1 MSDPHVIVVGGGIGG
16 LASGLALSAAGVRVT
31 LFERAETIGGKLHQ
45 RMVQGVGIDSGPT
58 VFTMRWVFDGLFAQA
73 GHRLEDELTLR
84 PLQILA
90 RHAWDRSEILDLYAD
105 RHQSALAVARFAG
118 AKEAAGFLE
127 FCEQASAAYRA
138 LEKAAIRSQRPTLF
152 SMHQDLGLRG
162 FAALWGVGPF
172 QNLWQSLS
180 RYFKDPR
187 LHQLFSR
194 YATYCGSSPL
204 QAPATLMLIADVEMQ
219 GVWAIEGGMTALAKT
234 LEKLLK
240 RHGAEVRTRADVA
253 AILMRDGRAC
263 GVRLHDG
270 ETLTADAV
278 VFNGDVAA
286 LRQGVVALSDPDAA
300 RKAFGPPR
308 DDLRQRSLSALT
320 LSIHARA
327 TGFPLTYHNLFF
339 PRDYAPEFEAI
350 FNRQQLPN
358 TPTVY
363 VCAQDRQDD
372 QAFSGQAER
381 LLLLINAPAS
391 GDRHAFNT
399 SETHACIDAATSLMN
414 RCGLTLHNDPEST
427 VITTPTSFHQRFPA
441 TGGALYGPATHGWMS
456 VFSRHGASSPI
467 PGLYLAGGSV
477 HPGPGVPMAA
487 LSGRLAAATLMGHL
501 GLIRQSGRVVIS
513 GGMSMH

>member
-1 MSDPHVIVVGGGIGG
+1 M
-16 LASGLALSAAGVRVT
+16 
-31 LFERAETIGGKLHQ
+31 
-45 RMVQGVGIDSGPT
+45 
-58 VFTMRWVFDGLFAQA
+58 
-73 GHRLEDELTLR
+73 
-84 PLQILA
+84 
-90 RHAWDRSEILDLYAD
+90 
-105 RHQSALAVARFAG
+105 
-118 AKEAAGFLE
+118 
-127 FCEQASAAYRA
+127 
-138 LEKAAIRSQRPTLF
+138 
-152 SMHQDLGLRG
+152 
-162 FAALWGVGPF
+162 
-172 QNLWQSLS
+172 
-180 RYFKDPR
+180 
-187 LHQLFSR
+187 
-194 YATYCGSSPL
+194 
-204 QAPATLMLIADVEMQ
+204 
-219 GVWAIEGGMTALAKT
+219 
-234 LEKLLK
+234 K

-300 RKAFGPPR
+300 RKAFGPPC

-320 LSIHARA
+320 LSIHARS

-363 VCAQDRQDD
+363 VCAQDRHDD

-456 VFSRHGASSPI
+456 VFSRRGASSPI